1 VFETGASFNHP
12 GPGDAYTPPV
22 VTPFLT
28 FFVELDSDAL
38 TALFAR
44 PEVVPFLARG
54 GHAVSLGML
63 DLTPARAAVV
73 RQLEAAGIP
82 VCAWLLLDPA
92 HGYWLTAD
100 NAPEAA
106 LRYRE
111 VHAFAEE
118 HGLGFARIGLDI
130 EAPRAHLDQVLR
142 DPMNAMLDRLRLRRS
157 RAAIAAAEAH
167 YRALVAEIHGHGRLV
182 ESYQFPLV
190 LDERAAQSTLMRR
203 VVGLVEVECDA
214 EVLMVYRSYFGQAL
228 VHSYCADAS
237 RIALGV
243 TGGGVH
249 ADEPEIEPRIGF
261 AELESDLLAA
271 SRHSR
276 ELYVFS
282 LEGCVQNGMLD
293 AIAAIDW
300 SREPERP
307 SKGAMR
313 RARRKRRLVQTFCGW
328 EQALDRLLPE
338 GSSNWVARLWDLA
351 RDRSAARRQ
360 SLPPPRP
367 GA

>member
-1 VFETGASFNHP
+1 LTA
-12 GPGDAYTPPV
+12 
-22 VTPFLT
+22 PFLT
-28 FFVELDSDAL
+28 FFVELPGDAL
-38 TALFAR
+38 AALFAR
-44 PEVVPFLARG
+44 PEVLPFLTRG

-63 DLTPARAAVV
+63 DLTPARAEVV
-73 RQLEAAGIP
+73 RRLEAAGVP
-82 VCAWLLLDPA
+82 VCAWLLLDPK

-100 NAPEAA
+100 NAPEAVA
-106 LRYRE
+106 RYRE
-111 VHAFAEE
+111 VHAFAAE
-118 HGLGFARIGLDI
+118 HGLKFARIGLDI

-157 RAAIAAAEAH
+157 RDAIATAEAR
-167 YRALVAEIHGHGRLV
+167 YRELVAEIHGHGRLV

-190 LDERAAQSTLMRR
+190 LDERAAHSSLMRR

-228 VHSYCADAS
+228 VHSYCADAD

-249 ADEPEIEPRIGF
+249 ADEPEIEPRISF

-271 SRHSR
+271 ARHSR

-300 SREPERP
+300 SEEPRGP
-307 SKGAMR
+307 SAFALR
-313 RARRKRRLVQTFCGW
+313 RARRKRRLVQTFCRW

-338 GSSNWVARLWDLA
+338 GGSNWVARLWDYA

-360 SLPPPRP
+360 SLPPPRS
-367 GA
+367 GT